1 MADQGKT
8 PLPKSQREISEGL
21 QSPSIGDNNPNNV
34 TKYATTLADAR
45 TNNQVI
51 NPGRASQISQKDDS
65 WKPFTIGIKDLDE
78 AIKYYFDDVIK
89 PSVVQNDNR
98 IAVPVIYGSPERWKS
113 IQRDGYYRDKKGKIM
128 APLIM
133 YKRTNIDRDR
143 GLTNKVDANFPQ
155 NYAVFQQPYSKQN
168 HYNNLSVL
176 NGAKPI
182 KTYQA
187 MVIPDFVT
195 FTYTCVIYTYYM
207 EQLNQ
212 IIESINYAADTY
224 WGNPERFKFK
234 ALINSYQTITELN
247 VGQERTV
254 KGSFDIK
261 LKGYIIPN
269 VIQKDLTS
277 LKKFSS
283 DSKVI
288 IAQETIENLTR
299 DRGNRFIEDINTN
312 LD

>member
-1 MADQGKT
+1 MAEQGKT
-8 PLPKSQREISEGL
+8 PIPKSQREISKGL
-21 QSPSIGDNNPNNV
+21 RQPSIEGNDPNNV

-45 TNNQVI
+45 TNNQVV
-51 NPGRASQISQKDDS
+51 NPGRASQISQKDDT

-78 AIKYYFDDVIK
+78 VIKYYFDNVIK
-89 PSVVQNDNR
+89 PSVVQNGNR
-98 IAVPVIYGSPERWKS
+98 IAVPTIYGAPERWKS
-113 IQRDGYYRDKKGKIM
+113 VQRDGYYRDKKGEIM

-133 YKRTNIDRDR
+133 YKRTNIERNR
-143 GLTNKVDANFPQ
+143 GITNKVDANFPQ
-155 NYAVFQQPYSKQN
+155 NYAVFQQKYTKQN

-187 MVIPDFVT
+187 IVIPDFVT
-195 FTYTCVIYTYYM
+195 FTYSCAIYTYYM

-212 IIESINYAADTY
+212 VIESINYAADTY
-224 WGNPERFKFK
+224 WGNPERFKFR
-234 ALINSYQTITELN
+234 AMINSYQTITELN
-247 VGQERTV
+247 VGKQRTV
-254 KGSFDIK
+254 RANFDIK
-261 LKGYIIPN
+261 LNGYIIPS
-269 VIQKDLTS
+269 VIQKDLTA

-288 IAQETIENLTR
+288 IGQETVENLTR
-299 DRGNRFIEDINTN
+299 DRGNNFIEGISTN

>member
-8 PLPKSQREISEGL
+8 PIPKSQREISKGL
-21 QSPSIGDNNPNNV
+21 QQPIIDGNNPNNV

-45 TNNQVI
+45 TNNQVV

-78 AIKYYFDDVIK
+78 AIKYYFDNVIK
-89 PSVVQNDNR
+89 PSVIQNDNR
-98 IAVPVIYGSPERWKS
+98 IAVPIIYGSPERWKS
-113 IQRDGYYRDKKGKIM
+113 VQRDGYYRDKKGKIM

-133 YKRTNIDRDR
+133 YKRTNIERDR
-143 GLTNKVDANFPQ
+143 GLTSKVDANFPQ

-168 HYNNLSVL
+168 NYNNLSVL

-195 FTYTCVIYTYYM
+195 FTYTCVVYTYYM

-247 VGQERTV
+247 VGQQRTV

-269 VIQKDLTS
+269 VIQKDLTA

-283 DSKVI
+283 DSKI
-288 IAQETIENLTR
+288 IIGQETVENLTR
-299 DRGNRFIEDINTN
+299 DRGNKFIEGINTN

>member
-1 MADQGKT
+1 MAEQGKT
-8 PLPKSQREISEGL
+8 PIPKSQREISTGLREPFIEGN
-21 QSPSIGDNNPNNV
+21 DPNNV

-45 TNNQVI
+45 TNNQVV
-51 NPGRASQISQKDDS
+51 NPGRASQISQKDDT

-78 AIKYYFDDVIK
+78 AIKFYFDNVIK
-89 PSVVQNDNR
+89 PSVVQNGNR
-98 IAVPVIYGSPERWKS
+98 IAVPTIYGAPERWKS

-133 YKRTNIDRDR
+133 YKRTNIERNR
-143 GLTNKVDANFPQ
+143 GITNKIDANFPQ
-155 NYAVFQQPYSKQN
+155 NYAVFQQKYSKHN

-176 NGAKPI
+176 NGAKPV

-187 MVIPDFVT
+187 IVIPDFVT
-195 FTYTCVIYTYYM
+195 FTYSCVIYTYYM

-212 IIESINYAADTY
+212 VIESINYAADTY
-224 WGNPERFKFK
+224 WGNPERFKFR
-234 ALINSYQTITELN
+234 AMINGYQTITELN
-247 VGQERTV
+247 VGTQRTV
-254 KGSFDIK
+254 RANFDIK
-261 LKGYIIPN
+261 LNGYIIPN
-269 VIQKDLTS
+269 VIQKDLTA

-288 IAQETIENLTR
+288 MGQETIENLTR
-299 DRGNRFIEDINTN
+299 DRGNNFIEGISTN

>member
-8 PLPKSQREISEGL
+8 PIPKSQREISKGL
-21 QSPSIGDNNPNNV
+21 SNPSIDGSDPNNV
-34 TKYATTLADAR
+34 TKYSTTLADAR
-45 TNNQVI
+45 SNNQSV

-78 AIKYYFDDVIK
+78 VIKYYFDNVIK

-133 YKRTNIDRDR
+133 YKRTNIERNR

-168 HYNNLSVL
+168 NYNNLSVL

-212 IIESINYAADTY
+212 IIEGINYAADTY
-224 WGNPERFKFK
+224 WGDPERFKFK
-234 ALINSYQTITELN
+234 ALINSYQTITELS
-247 VGQERTV
+247 VGQQRTV

-269 VIQKDLTS
+269 VIQKDLTA

-288 IAQETIENLTR
+288 IGQETVENLTR
-299 DRGNRFIEDINTN
+299 DRGNTFIENINTN

>member
-21 QSPSIGDNNPNNV
+21 QSPSIEDNNPDNI

-234 ALINSYQTITELN
+234 ALINSYQTVTELN